1 MGHCN
6 VIENGVFVWKKEW
19 PNDICSCLF
28 VVWITSSI
36 GTIKGRQIIFLHVV
50 LNSDKAGIIG
60 MKVQVVFSSTCNFT
74 VTVSKFNSSIFSV
87 YVFLNC
93 KIDSDNRFCFDIS
106 ACGLFVFLCGQN
118 ANNSGIRFILGGSV
132 NSKRSCEGR

>member
-50 LNSDKAGIIG
+50 L
-60 MKVQVVFSSTCNFT
+60 
-74 VTVSKFNSSIFSV
+74 
-87 YVFLNC
+87 LNC